1 MAKLAPEEVVHAHAQ
16 QIENQAEVIPE
27 VKGLKHR
34 DAATAQTDIQS
45 VACDQ

>member
-16 QIENQAEVIPE
+16 QIKNQAEVIPK

-34 DAATAQTDIQS
+34 DASTAQADIQS
-45 VACDQ
+45 VVCAQ